1 MRHTYPCAVV
11 TKDEDNAAD
20 GGFPTASWTPVG
32 GGGIQP
38 GKWKRAQESGPVC
51 FIGGKSYELLW
62 VREKM
67 RLAESLPVHSD
78 PGWQGMW
85 IAR

>member
-1 MRHTYPCAVV
+1 MRHSYPYAVV

-38 GKWKRAQESGPVC
+38 GKGKRAEGPGPVC
-51 FIGGKSYELLW
+51 FIGGKSHRLLC
-62 VREKM
+62 VAEKT
-67 RLAESLPVHSD
+67 RLAESLFVHSD

-85 IAR
+85 VAR